1 MNSYNKKNN
10 IDFDD
15 KIMKKTK
22 NKKQETKSKEL
33 ELSKVEHK
41 LNDVNFKIFRDNAL
55 SELSLKLKQTS
66 VKQEDN
72 K

>member
-1 MNSYNKKNN
+1 MNSYNKKNYN
-10 IDFDD
+10 EFDD

-22 NKKQETKSKEL
+22 NKKQETKTKEL
-33 ELSKVEHK
+33 ELSKVDHK
-41 LNDVNFKIFRDNAL
+41 LSDINFKKFRDSAL

>member
-10 IDFDD
+10 SDFDD

-22 NKKQETKSKEL
+22 NKKQEVKSKEL

-41 LNDVNFKIFRDNAL
+41 LNDVNFKIFRDSAL